1 MDEILTNNKWWK
13 IEVEAGVM
21 CNILSTNLGYK
32 TMILFAWTMQ
42 SLEVYVRLSEKY
54 NLKKTCHIYVEFS
67 VVMFLE
73 MVGQISNHT
82 CFILEIL
89 VFSYYEEDV
98 RWSFQVFFLLKLTTD
113 IVLLLRNE
121 FANACHVLVDD
132 PHYGLF

>member
-1 MDEILTNNKWWK
+1 
-13 IEVEAGVM
+13 
-21 CNILSTNLGYK
+21 
-32 TMILFAWTMQ
+32 MQ

-98 RWSFQVFFLLKLTTD
+98 R
-113 IVLLLRNE
+113 
-121 FANACHVLVDD
+121 
-132 PHYGLF
+132 